1 MKVVKT
7 KTPTEDVTFE
17 NVFGERYTPTDE
29 EEFKIILEW
38 CPVEEVEDLKEDIL
52 WLAEDVLEHEDVL
65 HMLGEKIQSVEDN
78 QLQDIENL
86 SETVK
91 ILECMQK
98 ANRMMLD
105 VIMDQDRWIRKLDKL
120 SAIWAV
126 VVFVWLAVLTVLFW
140 IYVL

>member
-1 MKVVKT
+1 
-7 KTPTEDVTFE
+7 
-17 NVFGERYTPTDE
+17 
-29 EEFKIILEW
+29 
-38 CPVEEVEDLKEDIL
+38 
-52 WLAEDVLEHEDVL
+52 
-65 HMLGEKIQSVEDN
+65 MLGEKIQSVEDN

-126 VVFVWLAVLTVLFW
+126 VVFVWLAVLTVLF
-140 IYVL
+140 